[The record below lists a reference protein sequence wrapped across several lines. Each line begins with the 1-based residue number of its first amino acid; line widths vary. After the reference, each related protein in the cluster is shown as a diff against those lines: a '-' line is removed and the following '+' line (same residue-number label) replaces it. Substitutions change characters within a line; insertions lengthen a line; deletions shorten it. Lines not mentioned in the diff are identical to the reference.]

1 MRREAH
7 PGTWA
12 QDSIDSDRV
21 GEWNGPV
28 MQDGSAPS
36 PESPEAPSRE
46 TQILPGPLRIR
57 PVGAEDSPGTPD
69 SAPPPL
75 LPAPSEPTFAPQR
88 WCGSLCCW
96 VALGTSLTSLV
107 LAGLLLRETR
117 RTAAPPGPP
126 STAVPRAVDAP
137 PSAATHPALQPYLER
152 AQAGDTSAM
161 RMLGLMHY
169 HGLNLPPDRAEGLK
183 WIRRA
188 AEAGSPAARE
198 ELKHME

>member
-1 MRREAH
+1 MARGVPWRGAR
-7 PGTWA
+7 
-12 QDSIDSDRV
+12 DSIDSNLAE
-21 GEWNGPV
+21 EWNGPV
-28 MQDGSAPS
+28 MRDGSAPP

-46 TQILPGPLRIR
+46 TQILPGPLRVP
-57 PVGAEDSPGTPD
+57 PVGAEGSPGTPD

-117 RTAAPPGPP
+117 RSAGPPGPP
-126 STAVPRAVDAP
+126 SIAVPRVVDAL
-137 PSAATHPALQPYLER
+137 PSATIHPALQPYLER
-152 AQAGDTSAM
+152 AQVGDTSAM

-169 HGLNLPPDRAEGLK
+169 HGLNLPPNRAEGLK